1 MMDPPPGEVW
11 ACGPVGE
18 APQWTLMTISPLQR
32 TEGLVVRELSGELI
46 VYDRQRHQAH
56 CLNPTAAHVFR
67 LCDGRT
73 TVEELARRLG
83 QELGGPAH
91 LDLVW
96 LSLQRL
102 ERAHLLEPL
111 EAPAGVRR
119 QSRRELVRRLGL
131 AAAVLPV
138 VATVLAPTPAQ
149 AVASACVV
157 GTNCAGNDLTPCD
170 CIDGTFCDG
179 QCTGV
184 GTCTGGQG
192 C

>member
-1 MMDPPPGEVW
+1 MAAMM
-11 ACGPVGE
+11 
-18 APQWTLMTISPLQR
+18 MTPLAR
-32 TEGLVVRELSGELI
+32 TEGLVVRELSGEI
-46 VYDRQRHQAH
+46 VVYDRQRHRAH

-73 TVEELARRLG
+73 TVKELARRLD
-83 QELGGPAH
+83 QELGGPCS

-96 LSLQRL
+96 LSLLRL

-111 EAPAGVRR
+111 EPPPRVRR

-131 AAAVLPV
+131 VAAVLPA

-149 AVASACVV
+149 AVASGCVV
-157 GTNCAGNDLTPCD
+157 GTSCAGADFTPCD

-179 QCTGV
+179 QCVGA
-184 GTCTGGQG
+184 GTCSGGQG